1 MSLIAILGATG
12 TIGSVLARRLVR
24 QGQHVLLVGR
34 NEDKLRS
41 LSEKLG
47 QPFVAVDLKS
57 SQPL

>member
-12 TIGSVLARRLVR
+12 TIGSVLVR

-34 NEDKLRS
+34 NEEKLRS